1 MQKASLVIAER
12 IESVI
17 DLFGKVASWLT
28 LSIVLLIVV
37 NVILRYSMSLGS
49 VWAQELEWH
58 LLAAMILFGISFSLL
73 RGDNVRVDLFYA
85 NYTPQKK
92 YIVDLVS
99 AILTI
104 IIAVFFVK
112 LSINYVGQSFSIGE
126 KCLSKPSPLPSVCV
140 SNIRKAG
147 STRRG
152 SALAPGIRYSARR
165 PTPLRTRPRTAAR
178 SIRSACARAG
188 GWSPRRARKAGS
200 SPTA

>member
-1 MQKASLVIAER
+1 MQKASLVIAEH
-12 IESVI
+12 IERVI

-28 LSIVLLIVV
+28 LSIILLIVV

-126 KCLSKPSPLPSVCV
+126 VSPDPGGIPVRWLVKSLIPIGFSLL
-140 SNIRKAG
+140 
-147 STRRG
+147 
-152 SALAPGIRYSARR
+152 ALQGFAEMLRVIMNR
-165 PTPLRTRPRTAAR
+165 PN
-178 SIRSACARAG
+178 AG
-188 GWSPRRARKAGS
+188 GKEHV
-200 SPTA
+200 

>member
-49 VWAQELEWH
+49 VWAQELEWI
-58 LLAAMILFGISFSLL
+58 LLADMILFGISFSLL

-126 KCLSKPSPLPSVCV
+126 KSPDPGGIPMRWLVKSLIPIGFSLL
-140 SNIRKAG
+140 
-147 STRRG
+147 
-152 SALAPGIRYSARR
+152 ALQGFAEMLRVIMNR
-165 PTPLRTRPRTAAR
+165 PN
-178 SIRSACARAG
+178 AG
-188 GWSPRRARKAGS
+188 GKEHV
-200 SPTA
+200 

>member
-1 MQKASLVIAER
+1 MQKAPLVIAER

-28 LSIVLLIVV
+28 LSIVLLIVI

-126 KCLSKPSPLPSVCV
+126 KSPDPGGIPMRWLVKSLIPIGFSLLALQGFAEMLRVIM
-140 SNIRKAG
+140 NRPNAG
-147 STRRG
+147 D
-152 SALAPGIRYSARR
+152 
-165 PTPLRTRPRTAAR
+165 
-178 SIRSACARAG
+178 
-188 GWSPRRARKAGS
+188 KEHV
-200 SPTA
+200 

>member
-112 LSINYVGQSFSIGE
+112 LSINYVWQSFSIGE
-126 KCLSKPSPLPSVCV
+126 VSPDPGGIPMRWLVKSLIPIGFSLLALQGFAEMLRVIM
-140 SNIRKAG
+140 NRPAAG
-147 STRRG
+147 D
-152 SALAPGIRYSARR
+152 
-165 PTPLRTRPRTAAR
+165 
-178 SIRSACARAG
+178 
-188 GWSPRRARKAGS
+188 KDHV
-200 SPTA
+200 

>member
-1 MQKASLVIAER
+1 MQKAPLVIAER
-12 IESVI
+12 IESII

-28 LSIVLLIVV
+28 LSIVLLIVI

-126 KCLSKPSPLPSVCV
+126 KSPD
-140 SNIRKAG
+140 
-147 STRRG
+147 
-152 SALAPGIRYSARR
+152 PGGIPMRWLVKSLIPIGFSLLVLQGFAEMLRVIMNR
-165 PTPLRTRPRTAAR
+165 PN
-178 SIRSACARAG
+178 AG
-188 GWSPRRARKAGS
+188 GKDHV
-200 SPTA
+200 

>member
-49 VWAQELEWH
+49 VWSQELEWH

-126 KCLSKPSPLPSVCV
+126 KSPDPGGIPMRWLVKSLIPIGFSLL
-140 SNIRKAG
+140 
-147 STRRG
+147 
-152 SALAPGIRYSARR
+152 ALQGFAEMLRVIMNR
-165 PTPLRTRPRTAAR
+165 PN
-178 SIRSACARAG
+178 AG
-188 GWSPRRARKAGS
+188 GKDHV
-200 SPTA
+200 

>member
-1 MQKASLVIAER
+1 MQKASLIVAER

-17 DLFGKVASWLT
+17 DLFGKVAAWLT

-37 NVILRYSMSLGS
+37 NVILRYTMSLGS

-112 LSINYVGQSFSIGE
+112 LSFNYVGQSFSIGE
-126 KCLSKPSPLPSVCV
+126 KSPDPGGIPMRWLVKSLIPIGFSLL
-140 SNIRKAG
+140 
-147 STRRG
+147 
-152 SALAPGIRYSARR
+152 ALQGFAEMLRVIMNR
-165 PTPLRTRPRTAAR
+165 PN
-178 SIRSACARAG
+178 AG
-188 GWSPRRARKAGS
+188 GKDHV
-200 SPTA
+200 

>member
-1 MQKASLVIAER
+1 MQKASLVIDER

-126 KCLSKPSPLPSVCV
+126 KSPDPGGIPMRWLVKSLIPIGFSLL
-140 SNIRKAG
+140 
-147 STRRG
+147 
-152 SALAPGIRYSARR
+152 ALQGFAEMLRVIMNR
-165 PTPLRTRPRTAAR
+165 PN
-178 SIRSACARAG
+178 AG
-188 GWSPRRARKAGS
+188 GKEHV
-200 SPTA
+200 

>member
-1 MQKASLVIAER
+1 MQKASIDIAER

-92 YIVDLVS
+92 YIVDLAS

-126 KCLSKPSPLPSVCV
+126 KSPDPGGIPMRWLVKSLIPIGFSLLALQGLAEMLRVIMNRPV
-140 SNIRKAG
+140 S
-147 STRRG
+147 
-152 SALAPGIRYSARR
+152 
-165 PTPLRTRPRTAAR
+165 
-178 SIRSACARAG
+178 G
-188 GWSPRRARKAGS
+188 GQKHV
-200 SPTA
+200 

>member
-1 MQKASLVIAER
+1 MQKASVVIAER

-17 DLFGKVASWLT
+17 DMFGKVASWLT
-28 LSIVLLIVV
+28 LSIVLLIVI
-37 NVILRYSMSLGS
+37 NVLLRYSMSLGS

-92 YIVDLVS
+92 YIVDLAS

-126 KCLSKPSPLPSVCV
+126 KSPDPGGIPMRWLVKSLIPIGFSLL
-140 SNIRKAG
+140 
-147 STRRG
+147 
-152 SALAPGIRYSARR
+152 ALQGFAEMLRVIMNRPG
-165 PTPLRTRPRTAAR
+165 
-178 SIRSACARAG
+178 AG
-188 GWSPRRARKAGS
+188 GKNV
-200 SPTA
+200 

>member
-126 KCLSKPSPLPSVCV
+126 KSPDPGGIPMRWLVKSLIPIGFSLL
-140 SNIRKAG
+140 
-147 STRRG
+147 
-152 SALAPGIRYSARR
+152 ALQGFAEM
-165 PTPLRTRPRTAAR
+165 LRVIMNRHN
-178 SIRSACARAG
+178 AG
-188 GWSPRRARKAGS
+188 GKEHV
-200 SPTA
+200 

>member
-126 KCLSKPSPLPSVCV
+126 KSPDPGGIPMRWLVKSLIPIGFSLL
-140 SNIRKAG
+140 
-147 STRRG
+147 
-152 SALAPGIRYSARR
+152 ALQGFAEMLRVIMNR
-165 PTPLRTRPRTAAR
+165 PNE
-178 SIRSACARAG
+178 G
-188 GWSPRRARKAGS
+188 GKEHV
-200 SPTA
+200 

>member
-28 LSIVLLIVV
+28 LSIVLLIVI

-92 YIVDLVS
+92 YIVDLFS

-126 KCLSKPSPLPSVCV
+126 KSPDPGGIPMRWLVKSLIPIGFSLL
-140 SNIRKAG
+140 
-147 STRRG
+147 
-152 SALAPGIRYSARR
+152 ALQGFAEMLRVIMNR
-165 PTPLRTRPRTAAR
+165 PN
-178 SIRSACARAG
+178 AG
-188 GWSPRRARKAGS
+188 GKEHV
-200 SPTA
+200 

>member
-28 LSIVLLIVV
+28 LSIVLLIVI

-104 IIAVFFVK
+104 IIAIFFVK

-126 KCLSKPSPLPSVCV
+126 KSPDPGGIPMRWLVKSLIPIGFSLLALQGFAEMLRVIM
-140 SNIRKAG
+140 NRPAAG
-147 STRRG
+147 D
-152 SALAPGIRYSARR
+152 
-165 PTPLRTRPRTAAR
+165 
-178 SIRSACARAG
+178 
-188 GWSPRRARKAGS
+188 KEHV
-200 SPTA
+200 

>member
-126 KCLSKPSPLPSVCV
+126 KSPDPGGIPMRWLVKSLIPIGFSL
-140 SNIRKAG
+140 
-147 STRRG
+147 
-152 SALAPGIRYSARR
+152 LAIQGFAEMLRVIMNR
-165 PTPLRTRPRTAAR
+165 PN
-178 SIRSACARAG
+178 AG
-188 GWSPRRARKAGS
+188 GKDHV
-200 SPTA
+200 

>member
-28 LSIVLLIVV
+28 LSIVLLIVI

-49 VWAQELEWH
+49 VWSQELEWH

-126 KCLSKPSPLPSVCV
+126 KSPDPGGIPMRWLVKSLIPIGFSLL
-140 SNIRKAG
+140 
-147 STRRG
+147 
-152 SALAPGIRYSARR
+152 ALQGFAEMLRVIMNR
-165 PTPLRTRPRTAAR
+165 PN
-178 SIRSACARAG
+178 AG
-188 GWSPRRARKAGS
+188 GKDHV
-200 SPTA
+200 

>member
-1 MQKASLVIAER
+1 
-12 IESVI
+12 
-17 DLFGKVASWLT
+17 
-28 LSIVLLIVV
+28 
-37 NVILRYSMSLGS
+37 MSLGS

-126 KCLSKPSPLPSVCV
+126 KSPDPGGIPMRWLVKSLIPIGFSLL
-140 SNIRKAG
+140 
-147 STRRG
+147 
-152 SALAPGIRYSARR
+152 ALQGFAQMLRVIMNR
-165 PTPLRTRPRTAAR
+165 PN
-178 SIRSACARAG
+178 AG
-188 GWSPRRARKAGS
+188 GKEHV
-200 SPTA
+200 

>member
-28 LSIVLLIVV
+28 LSIVLLIVI

-126 KCLSKPSPLPSVCV
+126 KSPDPGGIPMRWLVKSLIPIGFSLL
-140 SNIRKAG
+140 
-147 STRRG
+147 
-152 SALAPGIRYSARR
+152 ALQGFAEMLRVIMNR
-165 PTPLRTRPRTAAR
+165 PNV
-178 SIRSACARAG
+178 G
-188 GWSPRRARKAGS
+188 GKEHV
-200 SPTA
+200 

>member
-126 KCLSKPSPLPSVCV
+126 KSPDPGGIPMRWLVKSLIPIGFSLL
-140 SNIRKAG
+140 
-147 STRRG
+147 
-152 SALAPGIRYSARR
+152 ALQGFAQMLRIIMNR
-165 PTPLRTRPRTAAR
+165 PN
-178 SIRSACARAG
+178 AG
-188 GWSPRRARKAGS
+188 GKEHV
-200 SPTA
+200 

>member
-1 MQKASLVIAER
+1 MQKAPLVIAER

-28 LSIVLLIVV
+28 LSIVLLIVI

-126 KCLSKPSPLPSVCV
+126 KSPDPGGIPMRWLVKSLIPIGFSLL
-140 SNIRKAG
+140 
-147 STRRG
+147 
-152 SALAPGIRYSARR
+152 ALQGFAEMLRVIVNR
-165 PTPLRTRPRTAAR
+165 PA
-178 SIRSACARAG
+178 AG
-188 GWSPRRARKAGS
+188 GKDHV
-200 SPTA
+200 

>member
-28 LSIVLLIVV
+28 LSIVLLIVI

-112 LSINYVGQSFSIGE
+112 LSINYVGQSFFIGE
-126 KCLSKPSPLPSVCV
+126 KSPDPGGIPMRWLVKSLIPIGFSLL
-140 SNIRKAG
+140 
-147 STRRG
+147 
-152 SALAPGIRYSARR
+152 ALQGFAEMLRVIMNR
-165 PTPLRTRPRTAAR
+165 PN
-178 SIRSACARAG
+178 AG
-188 GWSPRRARKAGS
+188 GKEHV
-200 SPTA
+200 

>member
-1 MQKASLVIAER
+1 MQKAPLVIAER

-28 LSIVLLIVV
+28 LSIVLLIVI

-126 KCLSKPSPLPSVCV
+126 KSPDPGGIPMRWLVKSLIPIGFSLL
-140 SNIRKAG
+140 
-147 STRRG
+147 
-152 SALAPGIRYSARR
+152 ALQGFAEMLRVIMNR
-165 PTPLRTRPRTAAR
+165 PN
-178 SIRSACARAG
+178 AG
-188 GWSPRRARKAGS
+188 GKDHV
-200 SPTA
+200 

>member
-126 KCLSKPSPLPSVCV
+126 KSPDPGGIPMRWLVKSLIPIGFSLL
-140 SNIRKAG
+140 
-147 STRRG
+147 
-152 SALAPGIRYSARR
+152 ALQGFAEMLRVIMNR
-165 PTPLRTRPRTAAR
+165 PN
-178 SIRSACARAG
+178 AG
-188 GWSPRRARKAGS
+188 G
-200 SPTA
+200 

>member
-1 MQKASLVIAER
+1 MQKAPLVIAER

-28 LSIVLLIVV
+28 LSIVLLIVI

-112 LSINYVGQSFSIGE
+112 LSINYVWQSFSIGE
-126 KCLSKPSPLPSVCV
+126 VSPDPGGIPMRWLVKSLIPIGFSLLALQGFAEMLRVIM
-140 SNIRKAG
+140 NRPAAG
-147 STRRG
+147 D
-152 SALAPGIRYSARR
+152 
-165 PTPLRTRPRTAAR
+165 
-178 SIRSACARAG
+178 
-188 GWSPRRARKAGS
+188 KDHV
-200 SPTA
+200 

>member
-12 IESVI
+12 IERVI

-112 LSINYVGQSFSIGE
+112 LSINYVWQSFSIGE
-126 KCLSKPSPLPSVCV
+126 VSPDPGGIPMRWLVKSLIPIGFSLL
-140 SNIRKAG
+140 
-147 STRRG
+147 
-152 SALAPGIRYSARR
+152 ALQGFAEMLRVIMNR
-165 PTPLRTRPRTAAR
+165 PTV
-178 SIRSACARAG
+178 G
-188 GWSPRRARKAGS
+188 DKDHV
-200 SPTA
+200 

>member
-28 LSIVLLIVV
+28 LSIVLLIVI

-104 IIAVFFVK
+104 IIAVFF
-112 LSINYVGQSFSIGE
+112 
-126 KCLSKPSPLPSVCV
+126 C
-140 SNIRKAG
+140 KA
-147 STRRG
+147 
-152 SALAPGIRYSARR
+152 LY
-165 PTPLRTRPRTAAR
+165 
-178 SIRSACARAG
+178 
-188 GWSPRRARKAGS
+188 
-200 SPTA
+200 

>member
-126 KCLSKPSPLPSVCV
+126 KSPDPGGIPMRWLVKSLIPIGFSLL
-140 SNIRKAG
+140 
-147 STRRG
+147 
-152 SALAPGIRYSARR
+152 ALQGFAEMLRVIMNR
-165 PTPLRTRPRTAAR
+165 PNAE
-178 SIRSACARAG
+178 G
-188 GWSPRRARKAGS
+188 KDHV
-200 SPTA
+200 

>member
-28 LSIVLLIVV
+28 LSIVLLIVI

-126 KCLSKPSPLPSVCV
+126 KSPDPGGIPMRWLVKSLIPIGFSLL
-140 SNIRKAG
+140 
-147 STRRG
+147 
-152 SALAPGIRYSARR
+152 ALQGFAEMLRVIMNR
-165 PTPLRTRPRTAAR
+165 PN
-178 SIRSACARAG
+178 AG
-188 GWSPRRARKAGS
+188 GKENV
-200 SPTA
+200 

>member
-1 MQKASLVIAER
+1 
-12 IESVI
+12 
-17 DLFGKVASWLT
+17 VASWLT

-49 VWAQELEWH
+49 VWSQELEWH

-126 KCLSKPSPLPSVCV
+126 KSPDPGGIPMRWLVKSLIPIGFSLL
-140 SNIRKAG
+140 
-147 STRRG
+147 
-152 SALAPGIRYSARR
+152 ALQGFAEMLRVIMNR
-165 PTPLRTRPRTAAR
+165 PN
-178 SIRSACARAG
+178 AG
-188 GWSPRRARKAGS
+188 GKDHV
-200 SPTA
+200 

>member
-1 MQKASLVIAER
+1 MQKAPLVIAER

-28 LSIVLLIVV
+28 LSIVLLIVI

-49 VWAQELEWH
+49 DWAQELEWH

-126 KCLSKPSPLPSVCV
+126 KSPDPGGIPMRWLVKSLIPIGFSLL
-140 SNIRKAG
+140 
-147 STRRG
+147 
-152 SALAPGIRYSARR
+152 ALQGFAEMLRVIMNR
-165 PTPLRTRPRTAAR
+165 PN
-178 SIRSACARAG
+178 AG
-188 GWSPRRARKAGS
+188 GKDHV
-200 SPTA
+200 

>member
-17 DLFGKVASWLT
+17 DLFGKVAPWLT

-126 KCLSKPSPLPSVCV
+126 KSPDPGGIPMRWLVKSLIPIGFSLL
-140 SNIRKAG
+140 
-147 STRRG
+147 
-152 SALAPGIRYSARR
+152 ALQGFAEMLRVIMNR
-165 PTPLRTRPRTAAR
+165 PN
-178 SIRSACARAG
+178 AG
-188 GWSPRRARKAGS
+188 GKEHV
-200 SPTA
+200 

>member
-28 LSIVLLIVV
+28 LSIVLLIVI

-73 RGDNVRVDLFYA
+73 RGDNVRVDLFYT

-126 KCLSKPSPLPSVCV
+126 KSPDPGGIPMRWLVKSLIPIGFSLL
-140 SNIRKAG
+140 
-147 STRRG
+147 
-152 SALAPGIRYSARR
+152 ALQGFAEMLRVIMNR
-165 PTPLRTRPRTAAR
+165 PN
-178 SIRSACARAG
+178 AG
-188 GWSPRRARKAGS
+188 GKEHV
-200 SPTA
+200 

>member
-28 LSIVLLIVV
+28 LSIVLLIVI

-58 LLAAMILFGISFSLL
+58 LLAAMILFGVSFSLL

-126 KCLSKPSPLPSVCV
+126 KSPDPGGIPMRWLVKSLIPIGFSLL
-140 SNIRKAG
+140 
-147 STRRG
+147 
-152 SALAPGIRYSARR
+152 ALQGFAEMLRVIMNR
-165 PTPLRTRPRTAAR
+165 PN
-178 SIRSACARAG
+178 AG
-188 GWSPRRARKAGS
+188 GKEHV
-200 SPTA
+200 

>member
-1 MQKASLVIAER
+1 MQKASLVVAER

-92 YIVDLVS
+92 YIVDLAS

-126 KCLSKPSPLPSVCV
+126 KSPDPGGIPMRWLVKSLIPIGFSLL
-140 SNIRKAG
+140 
-147 STRRG
+147 
-152 SALAPGIRYSARR
+152 ALQGFAEMLRVIMNRPG
-165 PTPLRTRPRTAAR
+165 
-178 SIRSACARAG
+178 AG
-188 GWSPRRARKAGS
+188 GKHV
-200 SPTA
+200 